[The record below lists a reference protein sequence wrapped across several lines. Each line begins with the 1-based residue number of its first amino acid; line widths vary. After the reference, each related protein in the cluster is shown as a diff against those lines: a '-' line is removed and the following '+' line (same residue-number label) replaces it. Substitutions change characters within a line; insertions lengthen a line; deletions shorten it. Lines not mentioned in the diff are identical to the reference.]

1 MSSLVAAADKA
12 IAESKLPRAIA
23 IADRASA
30 LAPEDP
36 AVVALVTRVTEGDR
50 SQKRN
55 RVLALIGGAAV
66 LAGGVTL
73 GAMQVMG
80 DHPVVSRDA
89 AIDTPLVDAQVVDAP
104 GDAAGDAQQIDA
116 AMLVDARTD
125 APVRTRPD
133 ATLRDASIDAPPVAD
148 PSLDFVAPKVPIDA
162 GPQFGSILVK
172 NDTWCQVRIDGSDK
186 GRISK
191 NPIRVEVG
199 HHVVTCE
206 QPGLHVWTKEVEVAA
221 NAVATVE
228 GLMLETVAVKLDVDA
243 TIDGVPY
250 RAGSIARLKVKR
262 YRVVAG
268 GSTQFLDIKVACS
281 LRTSPELGCY

>member
-1 MSSLVAAADKA
+1 
-12 IAESKLPRAIA
+12 LPRAIA

-50 SQKRN
+50 SSKRN
-55 RVLALIGGAAV
+55 RVLALVGGAAV
-66 LAGGVTL
+66 LAGGATL
-73 GAMQVMG
+73 GAMKLMSSS
-80 DHPVVSRDA
+80 PVAVVVRDA
-89 AIDTPLVDAQVVDAP
+89 HVDTPIDVAPVADAAVPDAMIDAMIVDAS
-104 GDAAGDAQQIDA
+104 I
-116 AMLVDARTD
+116 VDARID
-125 APVRTRPD
+125 APVRARPD
-133 ATLRDASIDAPPVAD
+133 AAPRDASIDAAPVVVHVDA
-148 PSLDFVAPKVPIDA
+148 AVPVDA
-162 GPQFGSILVK
+162 GPRFGSILVK

-206 QPGLHVWTKEVEVAA
+206 QPGLHVWTKEVDVAA
-221 NAVATVE
+221 NAVATAE
-228 GLMLETVAVKLDVDA
+228 GFMLETVAVKLDVDA

-250 RAGSIARLKVKR
+250 KAGTTARLKVKR
-262 YRVVAG
+262 YRVVADG
-268 GSTQFLDIKVACS
+268 TTQFIDIKVACS